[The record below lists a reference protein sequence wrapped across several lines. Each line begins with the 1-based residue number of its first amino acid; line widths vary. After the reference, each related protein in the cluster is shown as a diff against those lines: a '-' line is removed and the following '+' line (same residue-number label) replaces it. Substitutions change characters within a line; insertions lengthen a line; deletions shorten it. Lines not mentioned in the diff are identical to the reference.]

1 MYFSLVF
8 IANTGHTCVQLDGYM
23 RHESQ
28 LIILI
33 HKCEKNETDTLV
45 DQKYDE
51 SLPSLRKKS

>member
-1 MYFSLVF
+1 
-8 IANTGHTCVQLDGYM
+8 M